1 MKAMVIQKITKD
13 GIFSDFEKD
22 LNFLVTIKVIK
33 DLLIEEK
40 IISKEKFDE
49 VYKRIEKEWEDEIS
63 KIKVADKLVGTNK
76 SYFCKY

>member
-49 VYKRIEKEWEDEIS
+49 VYKRIEKE
-63 KIKVADKLVGTNK
+63 
-76 SYFCKY
+76 